1 MSDWNVRREG
11 VEPTGNRAVRALLLL
26 GTGLLLAT
34 LIVSY
39 GPVHVDSVH
48 VSRSAH
54 LVAAGSTV
62 AGSARPADSTFG
74 ALQLGVSD
82 SPGTICAYDLSS
94 CAAGVGESRVT
105 VSADAGGSGFLTWPN
120 VQVAFVIETTD
131 YDGVWDPNAGD
142 AQADPCNVQTGYLC
156 EESNGVPFFV
166 AHAQDIANAISAAN
180 PHSHVTF
187 AMVDYFASLDQFD
200 DGDGDE
206 YHVDIQ
212 QFVASA
218 DFGGTVTS
226 TFQAQVLGGGWIY
239 GDSDM
244 SDNQLHS
251 SVITAMYG
259 TIIGSGLTWSNATH
273 HVIVWMGSTCPRDPS
288 CIENYCVSAS
298 DAGTNGG
305 GCSASPTCEPAY
317 QFLDGSSPKCEG
329 WVRSQDGNAN
339 DSIAQLAKTA
349 PSCTDSIGGVCTVDA
364 IDLWTTP
371 TDPLS
376 KGWPVGRTNG
386 GPGGSAVV
394 TNVQHVLL
402 AGCDIA
408 AATGGTWDGPSFFT
422 CPSGQEGTLQYVPH
436 GPPTKPN
443 LNNPTLLLAF
453 REIGFGPVL
462 ETQVAAG
469 SNRPIF
475 DFVPFGHIAFAP
487 DLAPTQECQRHGV
500 DLKGCGTPRLYYEN
514 GVHFL
519 GWNWSQN
526 KSQNTMFIGDSWT
539 ASFNVMATGGP
550 FTTVPLHACTT
561 TACKAAGSAPV
572 NGFYSS
578 ASFVP
583 FTNNSIVT
591 ESFPLALITV
601 QLTPTAAPPGAPP
614 PAPPPAPPGF
624 PVAAPALV
632 GVPQQIGIGN
642 NVGVANISLQAA
654 SAGFLGAGFVRVQL
668 KNKPV
673 AMRVAA
679 KSGTITSKFDAAS
692 MKQGSGGVGR
702 FE

>member
-1 MSDWNVRREG
+1 VSEWTVLREG
-11 VEPTGNRAVRALLLL
+11 VRPNAGRLTRAGLILATGALL
-26 GTGLLLAT
+26 AI

-39 GPVHVDSVH
+39 GPDNANSVH
-48 VSRSAH
+48 VGPAQVAGSGVR
-54 LVAAGSTV
+54 VAAG
-62 AGSARPADSTFG
+62 PADTTFG

-105 VSADAGGSGFLTWPN
+105 LSANAGGSGFLAWPN

-131 YDGVWDPNAGD
+131 YDGVYDPSAGD
-142 AQADPCNVQTGYLC
+142 PGTDPCVASTGVLC

-166 AHAQDIANAISAAN
+166 AHSQDIANAISAAN

-212 QFVASA
+212 QFVQSA
-218 DFGGTVTS
+218 DFGSSVTS
-226 TFQAQVLGGGWIY
+226 TFQAEVLGGGWVY

-259 TIIGSGLTWSNATH
+259 TIIGSGLTWLNDTH

-298 DAGTNGG
+298 DYAGEA
-305 GCSASPTCEPAY
+305 GCQQSPTCEPSY
-317 QFLDGSSPKCEG
+317 QFLNGASPKCEG
-329 WVRSQDGNAN
+329 WVRSQDGNVN
-339 DSIAQLAKTA
+339 DSIAQLTKTS
-349 PSCTDSIGGVCTVDA
+349 PSCTDSVGGVCTVDA

-376 KGWPVGRTNG
+376 KGWPTGRANG

-422 CPSGQEGTLQYVPH
+422 CPNGQEGTLQYVPH
-436 GPPTKPN
+436 GPATKPN

-462 ETQVAAG
+462 ETQVASG

-475 DFVPFGHIAFAP
+475 TFVPFGHIAFAP
-487 DLAPTQECQRHGV
+487 DLQPAQECQRHGI
-500 DLKGCGTPRLYYEN
+500 DLKGCGVPKIYFEN

-519 GWNWSQN
+519 GWNWSSN
-526 KSQNTMFIGDSWT
+526 KSENTMFIGDSWT

-550 FTTVPLHACTT
+550 FTTVPLHACITVE
-561 TACKAAGSAPV
+561 CKAAGSTAV
-572 NGFYSS
+572 NGYYSS

-583 FTNNSIVT
+583 FTNNSIET
-591 ESFPLALITV
+591 ESFPLALINV
-601 QLTPTAAPPGAPP
+601 QLTPALGPATGP
-614 PAPPPAPPGF
+614 PAPPPPAPPGIPIVSPSAV
-624 PVAAPALV
+624 PVV
-632 GVPQQIGIGN
+632 QQIGIGN

-679 KSGTITSKFDAAS
+679 KSGTVTSKFEAAS
-692 MKQGSGGVGR
+692 KAGSGGVGR

>member
-1 MSDWNVRREG
+1 VSDWGIPREG
-11 VEPTGNRAVRALLLL
+11 IDPTHGRVTRAMLLL

-34 LIVSY
+34 LVVSY
-39 GPVHVDSVH
+39 GPVHTDSVH
-48 VSRSAH
+48 VGSSSH
-54 LVAAGSTV
+54 LVTTGSQVAAS
-62 AGSARPADSTFG
+62 PADSSFG
-74 ALQLGVSD
+74 ALQLGVTD
-82 SPGTICAYDLSS
+82 NPGTICAYDLAS

-105 VSADAGGSGFLTWPN
+105 LSANAGGSGFLAWPD
-120 VQVAFVIETTD
+120 VQVAFVVETTSM
-131 YDGVWDPNAGD
+131 DGVYDPSAGD
-142 AQADPCNVQTGYLC
+142 PGGDPCVGTQGYLC

-166 AHAQDIANAISAAN
+166 AHAQDIANSISAAN

-187 AMVDYFASLDQFD
+187 AMVDYFATLDNFD
-200 DGDGDE
+200 DGDGSE

-218 DFGGTVTS
+218 DFGGAVTS
-226 TFQAQVLGGGWIY
+226 TFQAQVLGGGWVY
-239 GDSDM
+239 SDSDM
-244 SDNQLHS
+244 SDNQIHS

-259 TIIGSGLTWSNATH
+259 TIIGSGLTWANDTH
-273 HVIVWMGSTCPRDPS
+273 HVIVWMGSTCPRDPD
-288 CIENYCVSAS
+288 CVENYCVSSS
-298 DAGTNGG
+298 DYSGGG
-305 GCSASPTCEPAY
+305 GCSASPTCEPSY

-329 WVRSQDGNAN
+329 WVRSQDGNVN

-364 IDLWTTP
+364 IDLWDTP

-376 KGWPVGRTNG
+376 KGWPTGRANG

-394 TNVQHVLL
+394 TNVQHILL

-436 GPPTKPN
+436 GPATKPN
-443 LNNPTLLLAF
+443 LNNPTLLIAF

-462 ETQVAAG
+462 ETQVASG

-475 DFVPFGHIAFAP
+475 TFVPFGHIAFAP
-487 DLAPTQECQRHGV
+487 DLSPSQQCQRHGAN
-500 DLKGCGTPRLYYEN
+500 LKGCGAPKEYYEN

-519 GWNWSQN
+519 GWNWSSN
-526 KSQNTMFIGDSWT
+526 KSQNNMFIGDSWT

-550 FTTVPLHACTT
+550 FTTVPLHACIT
-561 TACKAAGSAPV
+561 TACKAAGSTEV

-583 FTNNSIVT
+583 FTNNSITT

-601 QLTPTAAPPGAPP
+601 QLTPTLSPAGAPPPPPP
-614 PAPPPAPPGF
+614 PAPPAFPIVAPT
-624 PVAAPALV
+624 AV

-679 KSGTITSKFDAAS
+679 KSGTITSKFDSAS
-692 MKQGSGGVGR
+692 AKQGTGVGR